1 MFGAYAARLLIALG
15 VGYAVLY
22 LAKREEKGM
31 RLLGL
36 AIGTLIIVS
45 VIANLFIAL
54 FLQSQLSGEK
64 ARYYNRMMMQQPR
77 MAPKMPAMPKVPAM
91 KR

>member
-1 MFGAYAARLLIALG
+1 MFGMRAGFLLIALG
-15 VGYAVLY
+15 MGYAVLY

-36 AIGTLIIVS
+36 AIGTMIIASAVS
-45 VIANLFIAL
+45 SLFFDL
-54 FLQSQLSGEK
+54 MMQNQLSGEK

-77 MAPKMPAMPKVPAM
+77 MTHKMPVM

>member
-22 LAKREEKGM
+22 LSKREEKGM
-31 RLLGL
+31 RLLGF
-36 AIGTLIIVS
+36 AIGTLIIAAA
-45 VIANLFIAL
+45 ITNLFSNLYLNWTYGKQA
-54 FLQSQLSGEK
+54 
-64 ARYYNRMMMQQPR
+64 AYRRMMQQPR
-77 MAPKMPAMPKVPAM
+77 MTHKMPVM